1 MSILSAKITPL
12 QCRDTTLALAFVA
25 LIVWFFTHNICWVYG
40 CMALLLFG
48 MIWPSGMTWPA
59 KLWFGLSHVLGSVMS
74 RVLLSLIYLLILMP
88 VALVRR
94 IMGKDTMRLRLFKA
108 GADSKDSAFVQRD
121 HTFTKD
127 DLTHP
132 Y

>member
-1 MSILSAKITPL
+1 MSILSTKITPI
-12 QCRDTTLALAFVA
+12 QCRDTTLALAFVT
-25 LIVWFFTHNICWVYG
+25 LIVWFFTRNVCWVYG
-40 CMALLLFG
+40 CMALVLFG

-59 KLWFGLSHVLGSVMS
+59 RLWFGFSHVLGSVMS
-74 RVLLSLIYLLILMP
+74 RVLLSLIYFCILFP
-88 VALVRR
+88 VAMVRR
-94 IMGKDTMRLRLFKA
+94 IMGKDVMGLRRFKA
-108 GADSKDSAFVQRD
+108 SPDGKESAFVQRD